1 MATTIGKR
9 KQISDQ
15 EILNSLSAQKIDGT
29 LALQILKIRRE
40 LIDLLQLLKGL

>member
-9 KQISDQ
+9 KQLSDQ
-15 EILNSLSAQKIDGT
+15 EILESLNARNINGP
-29 LALQILKIRRE
+29 LALQLIKIRRE